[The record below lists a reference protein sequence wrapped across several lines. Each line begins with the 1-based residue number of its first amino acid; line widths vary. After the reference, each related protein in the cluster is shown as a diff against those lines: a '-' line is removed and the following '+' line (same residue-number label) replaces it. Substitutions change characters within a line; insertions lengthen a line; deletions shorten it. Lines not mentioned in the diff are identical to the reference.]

1 MRTKLRLLTISA
13 IAGAGVL
20 ALATPALAH
29 VEVSADKTTA
39 GATDVTLTFTGESEN
54 PAAGIQ
60 SERVVLPAGIAPA
73 DVTLVKAPSG
83 WKFTS
88 NSDGFTVAG
97 KALKIG
103 TDAEWSVKIAKLP
116 DGETRLSFKTLETYG
131 NGDVSRWIE
140 IQEPGQDEPENPA
153 PLVTLKPGASTAP
166 AVPSG
171 EPSSAA
177 PAVPSVA
184 PSTAAPLAE
193 PAAAQSSTST
203 WWIWLLAVVVVLAI
217 AGGVLFAVRRRK
229 PSDADQS
236 ASQPSS

>member
-20 ALATPALAH
+20 ALAAPALAH

-54 PAAGIQ
+54 PTAGIQ
-60 SERVVLPAGIAPA
+60 SERVVLPTGLAPA

-88 NSDGFTVAG
+88 NSDGFTVGG

-103 TDAEWSVKIAKLP
+103 TDAVWSVKIAKLP

-140 IQEPGQDEPENPA
+140 IQEPGKEEPENPA
-153 PLVTLKPGASTAP
+153 PLVTLKPGPSTAP
-166 AVPSG
+166 ATPSA
-171 EPSSAA
+171 EPSSPAA
-177 PAVPSVA
+177 AVPSVA
-184 PSTAAPLAE
+184 PSTAAPAAE
-193 PAAAQSSTST
+193 PAAEDSSTST
-203 WWIWLLAVVVVLAI
+203 WWIWVIVVVAVLAI
-217 AGGVLFAVRRRK
+217 AGGVPFAVRRRR
-229 PSDADQS
+229 PSN
-236 ASQPSS
+236 